1 MRFKD
6 RRLISRLFFLIFK
19 LIMNKLLLIAAV
31 AILLTSCKKRTLFEQ
46 ISAAASG
53 VTFNNQ
59 ITENDSINPID
70 NATVYNGGGVGIGD
84 FNNDGLPDIYFA
96 GNMVA
101 NKLYINRGNFKFD
114 DVTAEAGV
122 DGKGRWAKGVSVID
136 INNDGLPDIY
146 VCNSFA
152 SDSKKRQNLLYINQ
166 GVSKNG
172 VPVFKEEA
180 KEYGLDIQ
188 LFSTMASFFD
198 YDNDGDLDMYLTV
211 NEPNPAEFP
220 NQFRPIDTAG
230 RGRSMGRL
238 YRNEWDP
245 KLRHP
250 VYTDVS
256 LAAGI
261 KIEGY
266 GHAATIADI
275 NLDGWKDIYVTN
287 DFLSNNILYI
297 NNHDGTFT
305 DRSKAYFKHTSFN
318 AMGQDIEDINNDGLA
333 DIFELDMYPADN
345 FRKKMMSGPG
355 SYATIE
361 NFDHYGY
368 QYQYVRNTL
377 QLNQGPSVGENNK
390 TGDPAFSE
398 IGFLSGVAQT
408 DWSWTPVIT
417 DFDNDGYRDIIVTNG
432 YPRDVTDHD
441 FITYRSNA
449 FLMAPKKE
457 ILSQIP
463 SVKIHNYAFHNK
475 GGTQFNDVSLEWGLG
490 IPSFS
495 NGAVSV
501 DLNNDGAMD
510 MVINNINDKALIY
523 KNTAAEDKKDVHY
536 LNVALK
542 GAEQNRGGIGAFVDI
557 YYQHGLHQVY
567 ENNPYR
573 GYLSSIQPIAH
584 FGLGKC
590 RNIDSVVIKWP
601 NKYRQK
607 FLNVNTDQTLSADIN
622 NAHQTYSWP
631 NPAQIKTPLFT
642 NITGKSKVSYV
653 HRDTDH
659 VDFNIQKL
667 LPHKLSEYNPA
678 LSVGDMNGDDLDDI
692 IVGGNLT
699 EPAQV
704 FFQQKD
710 GTFIQKSLLEKDK
723 YDRAYLDGGILSFD
737 ANGDKFPDVLITGSG
752 YTAPA
757 NDPAYQDRL
766 YINDGKGHFTLA
778 KDALPICLKSKL
790 CVRAFD
796 YNNDGK
802 LDLFIS
808 GRVEPWRYPEPVNS
822 YILRNDT
829 KDGKVKF
836 TDVTN
841 EVAPDLKKIGLVCDA
856 IFSDFDNDGKTDLIL
871 AGEWMPVTFLKN
883 TGNRFIN
890 VTAASGVSNKP
901 GWWNS
906 IIAGDFRHT
915 GRTDYIVGNAGLNSL
930 YQASDEFP
938 VYITASDFDKRNR
951 FDAFPSLFLPGK
963 DGIKREYPANVRE
976 DVFKQM
982 ISLRVK
988 FTNYRSYAE
997 ATMQDLLSADQMK
1010 NALRLKATELRSC
1023 YFRNDGDGKFTIVP
1037 LPVEAQVSALNGM
1050 VADDF
1055 DGDGNLDLLVNGN
1068 DFGTDVS
1075 LGRYDALN
1083 GLLLKGNGKG
1093 GFTPLSISKS
1103 GIYLPGDG
1111 KALVKFRGVANNYLL
1126 AASEHTGPL
1135 RVFQLNTKASLLKI
1149 SDTDQSAIITYKNGS
1164 ISKQEFYFGSS
1175 FLSQSSR
1182 FILINDKIAQVSIKD
1197 NAGKTRLVKF

>member
-1 MRFKD
+1 
-6 RRLISRLFFLIFK
+6 
-19 LIMNKLLLIAAV
+19 MNKLILVIAVTILLI
-31 AILLTSCKKRTLFEQ
+31 SCKKRTLFEQ
-46 ISAAASG
+46 ISSSASG
-53 VTFNNQ
+53 ITFNNQ

-84 FNNDGLPDIYFA
+84 FNDDGLPDIYFA
-96 GNMVA
+96 GNMVP

-114 DVTAEAGV
+114 DVTVEAGV
-122 DGKGRWAKGVSVID
+122 DGKGRWGKGVSVID

-152 SDSKKRQNLLYINQ
+152 NDPEKRQNLLYINQ
-166 GVSKNG
+166 GTDKGG
-172 VPVFKEEA
+172 VPVFREEA

-211 NEPNPAEFP
+211 NEPNPAEYP
-220 NQFRPIDTAG
+220 NQFRPINVTGTA
-230 RGRSMGRL
+230 RSMGRL
-238 YRNEWDP
+238 YRNDWDA
-245 KLRHP
+245 KLKHP
-250 VYTDVS
+250 VFKDVS
-256 LAAGI
+256 FASGI
-261 KIEGY
+261 RIEGY

-305 DRSKAYFKHTSFN
+305 DKSKEYFKHTSFN

-333 DIFELDMYPADN
+333 DIFELDMNPPDN
-345 FRKKMMSGPG
+345 FRKKMMSGPS
-355 SYATIE
+355 SYNTFQ

-377 QLNQGPSVGENNK
+377 QLNQGPAIGENNK
-390 TGDPAFSE
+390 IGEPIFSE
-398 IGFLSGVAQT
+398 IGFSSGVAQT
-408 DWSWTPVIT
+408 DWSWTPMVT

-449 FLMAPKKE
+449 FLITPKKE
-457 ILSQIP
+457 ILNQIP
-463 SVKIHNYAFHNK
+463 SVKIHNYAFHNQ
-475 GGTQFNDVSLEWGLG
+475 GGVQFNDVSLDWGLG

-495 NGAVSV
+495 NGAVYA

-510 MVINNINDKALIY
+510 LVINNINDEALIY
-523 KNTAAEDKKDVHY
+523 KNTTPVDKETAQHY
-536 LNVALK
+536 LNVAFK
-542 GAEQNRGGIGAFVDI
+542 GSNQNREGIGTFVDI

-567 ENNPYR
+567 ENNPFR

-590 RNIDSVVIKWP
+590 KTIDSVVVRWP
-601 NKYRQK
+601 DNYKQT
-607 FLNVNTDQTLSADIN
+607 FLNIKADQTLSANIN
-622 NAHQTYSWP
+622 DAHQPYTWS
-631 NPAQIKTPLFT
+631 NPPLIKPSLFT
-642 NITGKSKVSYV
+642 NITGKSAIKYI
-653 HRDTDH
+653 HRDTDYQ
-659 VDFNIQKL
+659 DFNIQKL

-678 LSVGDMNGDDLDDI
+678 LSVGDINDDGLDDI
-692 IVGGNLT
+692 VVGGNLT
-699 EPAQV
+699 EPAQA

-710 GTFIQKSLLEKDK
+710 GTFIQRNLLEEKK
-723 YDRAYLDGGILSFD
+723 YDHPYLDEGILIFD
-737 ANGDKFPDVLITGSG
+737 SNGDTFPDVLITSG
-752 YTAPA
+752 GYKSRANAPS
-757 NDPAYQDRL
+757 YQDRL
-766 YINDGKGHFTLA
+766 YVNDGKGHFTLA
-778 KDALPICLKSKL
+778 KEALPVCFKSKL

-802 LDLFIS
+802 LDLFVS

-836 TDVTN
+836 TDITR
-841 EVAPDLKKIGLVCDA
+841 EAAPDLINIGLVNDA

-871 AGEWMPVTFLKN
+871 AGEWMPLTFLKN
-883 TGNRFIN
+883 IGGRFVN
-890 VTAASGVSNKP
+890 VTTKSGVENKA

-906 IIAGDFRHT
+906 IVAGDFRHT
-915 GRTDYIVGNAGLNSL
+915 GRTDYIVGNVGLNSF
-930 YQASDEFP
+930 YQASEEFP
-938 VYITASDFDKRNR
+938 VYITAGDFDKRDR
-951 FDAFPSLFLPGK
+951 FDAFTSLFLPGK

-976 DVFKQM
+976 DAFKQM

-988 FTNYRSYAE
+988 FTDYHSYAE
-997 ATMQDLLSADQMK
+997 ATMRDLLTADQMK
-1010 NALRLKATELRSC
+1010 TALRLKASELRSC
-1023 YFRNDGDGKFTIVP
+1023 YFRNDGNGKFTIVP
-1037 LPVEAQVSALNGM
+1037 LPAEAQFSALNGM

-1055 DGDGNLDLLVNGN
+1055 DGDGNLDVLINGN

-1075 LGRYDALN
+1075 FGRYDALN

-1093 GFTPLSISKS
+1093 GFTPLSISQS
-1103 GIYLPGDG
+1103 GIYLPGNG
-1111 KALVKFRGVANNYLL
+1111 KALVKLRGAANNYLL
-1126 AASEHTGPL
+1126 AASEHAGPL

-1149 SDTDQSAIITYKNGS
+1149 SDTDQSAIITYKDGRS
-1164 ISKQEFYFGSS
+1164 TKQEFYYGSS

-1182 FILINDKIAQVSIKD
+1182 FILLNDKIAQVSIKD
-1197 NAGKTRLVKF
+1197 SSGKTRVVKF